1 MLQKKNQLEED
12 TSLKYRCVI
21 MSYFLCVMC
30 LWSGQ
35 GLNFMAS
42 QYVWLTTMGLN
53 VKRRKKTSEKNVL
66 KPEHETSKD
75 AVSGS
80 ELSKIFKFF
89 ALRKGSLNI

>member
-1 MLQKKNQLEED
+1 MSKGEKKQ
-12 TSLKYRCVI
+12 
-21 MSYFLCVMC
+21 
-30 LWSGQ
+30 
-35 GLNFMAS
+35 
-42 QYVWLTTMGLN
+42 
-53 VKRRKKTSEKNVL
+53 KTSEKNVL